1 MTIYSKQIWRW
12 VVRLLLVLGVIFLV
26 TFQNHGQSTSYN
38 PSLLLQEPDKQLH
51 FGAGMIVSS
60 LGYTWSYNKH
70 QDKKRAMLT
79 GLCTA
84 FASGVLKELYDGGIR
99 GGYVDHR
106 DIFATTLGGITMSI
120 TIPLFQP
127 KKVRYRKLNKV
138 IGGYDY
144 DK

>member
-12 VVRLLLVLGVIFLV
+12 VVRLLLILGVIFLV

-38 PSLLLQEPDKQLH
+38 PTILLQEPDKQLH

-84 FASGVLKELYDGGIR
+84 FAAGVMKELFDGGIQ

-127 KKVRYRKLNKV
+127 KRIRYRQLDKE
-138 IGGYDY
+138 IGGY
-144 DK
+144 KN

>member
-1 MTIYSKQIWRW
+1 MTIYSKQIWSW
-12 VVRLLLVLGVIFLV
+12 VVRLLLILGVIFLV

-38 PSLLLQEPDKQLH
+38 PTILLQEPDKQLH
-51 FGAGMIVSS
+51 FGAGMIMSS

-70 QDKKRAMLT
+70 QDKKRAMIT

-84 FASGVLKELYDGGIR
+84 FASGVHKELFDGGIQ

-106 DIFATTLGGITMSI
+106 DIYATTLGGITMSI

-127 KKVRYRKLNKV
+127 KRIRYRQLDKE
-138 IGGYDY
+138 IGGY
-144 DK
+144 KN

>member
-1 MTIYSKQIWRW
+1 MNIQ
-12 VVRLLLVLGVIFLV
+12 
-26 TFQNHGQSTSYN
+26 GQFILT
-38 PSLLLQEPDKQLH
+38 EHDKQLH
-51 FGAGMIVSS
+51 FGAGAIVST

-70 QDKKRAMLT
+70 QDMKRAMIT

-106 DIFATTLGGITMSI
+106 DIFATTLGGLTMSL

-144 DK
+144 EE